1 MKYIFS
7 LLAGLIFIPLLA
19 QEPEMA
25 LVKGGTYIPLY
36 GDKGVGVAV
45 GDFYMDVAPV
55 THGQYLAFV
64 KTYPQWKKSNVSRLF
79 ADERYLQNWSGDTDP
94 DKSLLNSPVNNVS
107 WFAAKA
113 YCECQGKRLPTVDE
127 WEYAAMA
134 DETSRDARKDSL
146 FNLRVIRSYET
157 PKSHTMVVGNSPAN
171 YWGIKDLHGLVW
183 EWNLDFNAIV
193 LGSESRKPD
202 NTNNINLWCG
212 GAAINAND
220 LMDYAAFMR
229 YAMRSSLKAR
239 YTLVSVGFRCVQD
252 VNNRVE
258 IP

>member
-1 MKYIFS
+1 MKYAFTFLVAVACS
-7 LLAGLIFIPLLA
+7 PLLA
-19 QEPEMA
+19 QDVDMA
-25 LVKGGTYIPLY
+25 LVKGGKYVPLY
-36 GDKGVGVAV
+36 GGKGVGVEV
-45 GDFYMDVAPV
+45 GDFYMDVTPV
-55 THGQYLAFV
+55 THAQYLVFV
-64 KTYPQWKKSNVSRLF
+64 KAYPKWKKSDVSRLF
-79 ADERYLQNWSGDTDP
+79 ADERYLQNWSGDTSP
-94 DKSLLNSPVNNVS
+94 DESLLKSPVNHVS

-134 DETSRDARKDSL
+134 DETTRDARKDSA
-146 FNLRVIRSYET
+146 FNFRVIRGYET
-157 PKSHTMVVGNSPAN
+157 PKSHIKTVGNSPAN

-202 NTNNINLWCG
+202 NTNNITLWCS

-239 YTLVSVGFRCVQD
+239 YALTSLGFRCVKD
-252 VNNRVE
+252 VNKQPA

>member
-1 MKYIFS
+1 MKHVLYIFLTAMCS
-7 LLAGLIFIPLLA
+7 LALA
-19 QEPEMA
+19 QDVDMA
-25 LVKGGTYIPLY
+25 LVKGGSYTPLF
-36 GDKGVGVAV
+36 GDKDTGAHV
-45 GDFYMDVAPV
+45 GDFYMDVTPV
-55 THGQYLAFV
+55 THEQYRAFV
-64 KTYPQWKKSNVSRLF
+64 IAYPQWKRSAVSRLF
-79 ADERYLQNWSGDTDP
+79 ADEHYLSGWADDTTP
-94 DKSLLNSPVNNVS
+94 HKTMLNRPVNNVS
-107 WFAAKA
+107 WYAAKA
-113 YCECQGKRLPTVDE
+113 YCECQGKRLPTIDE

-134 DETSRDARKDSL
+134 DDTRRDARKDST
-146 FNLRVIRSYET
+146 FNQRVIRGYET
-157 PKSHTMVVGNSPAN
+157 PRSHLKPIGNSPAN

-202 NTNNINLWCG
+202 NTNNITLWCS

-239 YTLVSVGFRCVQD
+239 YALTSLGFRCVKD
-252 VNNRVE
+252 VNKQPA